1 MLLFKLDTNNKIKSI
16 CLTLDVTTSNLIKF
30 LLNLSYKLDC
40 IFVIFS
46 SSKIK
51 LSLEKS
57 KFILLEVKKKK
68 VLEKI

>member
-1 MLLFKLDTNNKIKSI
+1 MQLIFFIVNFFNSI
-16 CLTLDVTTSNLIKF
+16 LNATTSNLIKF